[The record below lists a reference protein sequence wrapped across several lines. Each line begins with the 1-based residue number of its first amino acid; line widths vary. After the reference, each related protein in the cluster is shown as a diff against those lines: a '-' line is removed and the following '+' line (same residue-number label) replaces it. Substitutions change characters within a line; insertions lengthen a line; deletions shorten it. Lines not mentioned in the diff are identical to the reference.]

1 MKTTKSLFALL
12 LGALAVSFTA
22 CKTEEPDVF
31 GKPVRDKDFT
41 VTVTGN
47 NVVAKCSNTAMTS
60 VLWEVNT
67 GVQSTEKETTFYVP
81 IKGDY
86 KLVLSVSNG
95 GDYISSDTIPFTI
108 AATDVEYYNK
118 GIWKALT
125 GGAGTKKTWVLD
137 VKEFV
142 TTTIDDAGVSTSTS
156 VFKSA
161 YFHNALDFYG
171 DAEAGGATDNVWG
184 PWGGTSIYNWGGT
197 PEVGEITFDALTGVC
212 NFTLD
217 GVTSTGSYTLKP
229 FDRPADFCTISSK
242 NNNNKG
248 PISLWENM
256 LTGKYSYLRA
266 LSDQMADLKLT
277 SGLRFPMDKGRISN
291 DANTTY
297 PSQFL
302 ISDLENVTIIHASD
316 SSLVVRVK
324 RTYEGDKES
333 KCWLLYNFIVKEYNY
348 PTPTNYTHPVKS
360 ITTNDL
366 VGTWKLASVPGN
378 WIGWAEK
385 NELNTWADG
394 AAMNATFVSW
404 SVANTTE
411 KLATSQKVT
420 LKFESNGNC
429 TITDFKF
436 NTTTLLEEST
446 VYTSTYSVN
455 NGYIV
460 FGSDVNITGYTD
472 MIALSGKNMYALT
485 VTGSTN
491 GLWIGKNNGDK
502 TETTAIHIVKQ

>member
-1 MKTTKSLFALL
+1 MKSFRKLTALL
-12 LGALAVSFTA
+12 LSVLAVSFMA
-22 CKTEEPDVF
+22 CDPKEEDVF
-31 GKPVRDKDFT
+31 GKPVKDKDFT
-41 VTVTGN
+41 VTVNGN
-47 NVVAKCSNTAMTS
+47 NLIVECTNKAMTS

-67 GVQSTEKETTFYVP
+67 GVQSTQKKDTLYFP
-81 IKGDY
+81 IAGDY
-86 KLVLSVSNG
+86 TILLSVSNG
-95 GDYISSDTIPFTI
+95 GDYISADIVNFTI
-108 AATDVEYYNK
+108 AATDAEYYNK

-125 GGAGTKKTWVLD
+125 GGAGVKKTWVLD
-137 VKEFV
+137 IAEFV

-156 VFKSA
+156 VFQSA
-161 YFHNALDFYG
+161 YFHNPLDFYG
-171 DAEAGGATDNVWG
+171 DAEAGGKVDDVWG

-212 NFTLD
+212 KFTLD
-217 GVTSTGSYTLKP
+217 GVTSTGSYTLNP
-229 FDRPADFCTISSK
+229 FERPADFCTISSK
-242 NNNNKG
+242 NNNNNG
-248 PISLWENM
+248 DISLWENM
-256 LTGKYSYLRA
+256 LTGKYSYLKS
-266 LSDQMADLKLT
+266 LSEQMADLKFS

-291 DANTTY
+291 DANTIY

-302 ISDLENVTIIHASD
+302 TSDLENVTIIHASD

-348 PTPTNYTHPVKS
+348 TPTNYTHPVKS
-360 ITTNDL
+360 ITANDL
-366 VGTWKLASVPGN
+366 VGTWKLAAVPGN

-446 VYTSTYSVN
+446 VYSSTYSVN

-472 MIALSGKNMYALT
+472 MITLSGKNMYALT
-485 VTGSTN
+485 VTGSTD

-502 TETTAIHIVKQ
+502 AETTAVHLVKQ